1 MSGMP
6 YTSQRLSSTDNYTM
20 HRQKATTTTTAIEPT
35 TTTVEPT
42 TTTTSGPPTTTSIFG
57 EPIVDLG
64 SATGNPCAQVSL
76 PITLTNDGITPVAG
90 VSMDIG
96 YNSTYLTPVSATIG
110 PAGQQAGKNVASNIV
125 SPGLFRVGVFSSS
138 NLSPI
143 GNGIVA
149 YVTFEISC
157 DAPFV
162 TYGLSNTPSA
172 ATPEGVDVPTDGS
185 DGSIQ
190 VVEESTST
198 TTIQPTTTTSVI
210 TTTIQPTTTTTVIT
224 TTIQPTTT
232 TTVITST
239 TTSVQPTTSIVPTTS
254 VSTTTIPQEADLLVS
269 LGVNKTLVRR
279 GDLLTYTIT
288 VQNFGPNTATN
299 VVVNDVL
306 PDSTTFYRAQSNK
319 GRFTTPPQDQ
329 NGTVT
334 WYMGDMPANDQQNAQ
349 LTVTVIIKGK
359 SMITNIAKVK
369 SDNPDPNEDNNTAT
383 IQVTVW
389 SGTSGGGKKK

>member
-1 MSGMP
+1 
-6 YTSQRLSSTDNYTM
+6 
-20 HRQKATTTTTAIEPT
+20 
-35 TTTVEPT
+35 
-42 TTTTSGPPTTTSIFG
+42 
-57 EPIVDLG
+57 
-64 SATGNPCAQVSL
+64 
-76 PITLTNDGITPVAG
+76 
-90 VSMDIG
+90 MDIG

-110 PAGQQAGKNVASNIV
+110 PAGQEAGKNVASNIV

-210 TTTIQPTTTTTVIT
+210 TST

-232 TTVITST
+232 TSVITST
-239 TTSVQPTTSIVPTTS
+239 TTSVQPTTTTVPSTTTS

-269 LGVNKTLVRR
+269 LGVNKTLVRL

-288 VQNFGPNTATN
+288 VKNFGPNTATN

-306 PDSTTFYRAQSNK
+306 PANTTFYGAQSNK
-319 GRFTTPPQDQ
+319 GCFTTPPKGQ

-334 WYMGDMPANDQQNAQ
+334 WYVGDMPANDQQNAQ

-359 SMITNIAKVK
+359 STITNIAKVK
-369 SDNPDPNEDNNTAT
+369 SGNPDPNEDNNTAT
-383 IQVTVW
+383 IKVTVW

>member
-1 MSGMP
+1 
-6 YTSQRLSSTDNYTM
+6 
-20 HRQKATTTTTAIEPT
+20 
-35 TTTVEPT
+35 
-42 TTTTSGPPTTTSIFG
+42 
-57 EPIVDLG
+57 
-64 SATGNPCAQVSL
+64 
-76 PITLTNDGITPVAG
+76 
-90 VSMDIG
+90 MDIW
-96 YNSTYLTPVSATIG
+96 YNRTYLTPVNATIG
-110 PAGQQAGKNVASNIV
+110 PAGQQAGKNVSTNIV

-157 DAPFV
+157 DAPFN
-162 TYGLSNTPSA
+162 TYGLSNTPGA

-210 TTTIQPTTTTTVIT
+210 TSTTIQPTTTTS
-224 TTIQPTTT
+224 
-232 TTVITST
+232 VITST
-239 TTSVQPTTSIVPTTS
+239 TTSVQPTTTTVPSTTTS

-269 LGVNKTLVRR
+269 LGVNKTLVRL

-288 VQNFGPNTATN
+288 VKNFGPNTATK

-306 PDSTTFYRAQSNK
+306 PANTTFYEAQSNK
-319 GRFTTPPQDQ
+319 GNFTTPPKGQ

-334 WYMGDMPANDQQNAQ
+334 WYVGDMAANDQQNAL

-359 SMITNIAKVK
+359 STITNIAKVK
-369 SDNPDPNEDNNTAT
+369 SGNPDPNEDNNTAT
-383 IQVTVW
+383 IKVTVW

>member
-1 MSGMP
+1 
-6 YTSQRLSSTDNYTM
+6 
-20 HRQKATTTTTAIEPT
+20 
-35 TTTVEPT
+35 
-42 TTTTSGPPTTTSIFG
+42 
-57 EPIVDLG
+57 
-64 SATGNPCAQVSL
+64 
-76 PITLTNDGITPVAG
+76 
-90 VSMDIG
+90 MDIG

-172 ATPEGVDVPTDGS
+172 ATPEGVDVPTGGS

-210 TTTIQPTTTTTVIT
+210 TTTTIQSTTTTSVIT
-224 TTIQPTTT
+224 STTIQPTTT
-232 TTVITST
+232 TSLITST
-239 TTSVQPTTSIVPTTS
+239 TTSVQPTTSIVSTTTTS

-288 VQNFGPNTATN
+288 VKNFGPNTATN

-334 WYMGDMPANDQQNAQ
+334 WYVGDMPANDQQNAQ

-359 SMITNIAKVK
+359 STITNIAKVK
-369 SDNPDPNEDNNTAT
+369 SDNPDPNEDNNTAS
-383 IQVTVW
+383 IKVTVW

>member
-1 MSGMP
+1 
-6 YTSQRLSSTDNYTM
+6 
-20 HRQKATTTTTAIEPT
+20 
-35 TTTVEPT
+35 
-42 TTTTSGPPTTTSIFG
+42 
-57 EPIVDLG
+57 
-64 SATGNPCAQVSL
+64 
-76 PITLTNDGITPVAG
+76 
-90 VSMDIG
+90 MDIG

-185 DGSIQ
+185 DGSIK
-190 VVEESTST
+190 VVEESTSTTTTSVITSTTIQPTTTTSAITT

-210 TTTIQPTTTTTVIT
+210 TSTTIQPTTTTS
-224 TTIQPTTT
+224 
-232 TTVITST
+232 VITST
-239 TTSVQPTTSIVPTTS
+239 TTSVQPTTTTVPQTTTS

-288 VQNFGPNTATN
+288 VKNFGPNTATN

-319 GRFTTPPQDQ
+319 GRFSTPPQDQ

-334 WYMGDMPANDQQNAQ
+334 WYVGDMPANDQQNAQ

-359 SMITNIAKVK
+359 STITNIAKVK
-369 SDNPDPNEDNNTAT
+369 SGNPDPNEDNNTAT
-383 IQVTVW
+383 IEVTVW

>member
-1 MSGMP
+1 
-6 YTSQRLSSTDNYTM
+6 
-20 HRQKATTTTTAIEPT
+20 
-35 TTTVEPT
+35 
-42 TTTTSGPPTTTSIFG
+42 
-57 EPIVDLG
+57 
-64 SATGNPCAQVSL
+64 
-76 PITLTNDGITPVAG
+76 
-90 VSMDIG
+90 MDIG

-185 DGSIQ
+185 DGSIK
-190 VVEESTST
+190 VVEESTSTTTTSVITT

-224 TTIQPTTT
+224 
-232 TTVITST
+232 ST
-239 TTSVQPTTSIVPTTS
+239 TTSVQPTTTTVPSTTTS

-269 LGVNKTLVRR
+269 LGVNKTLVRL

-288 VQNFGPNTATN
+288 VKNFGPNTATK

-306 PDSTTFYRAQSNK
+306 PANTTFYGAQSNK
-319 GRFTTPPQDQ
+319 GSFTTPPKGQ

-334 WYMGDMPANDQQNAQ
+334 WYVGDMPANDQQNAQ

-359 SMITNIAKVK
+359 STITNIAKVK
-369 SDNPDPNEDNNTAT
+369 SGNPDPNEDNNTAT
-383 IQVTVW
+383 IKVTVW